1 MAAERSRQHVANA
14 TADAIHLLNDEQLRV
29 FDGGGGGGGSGG
41 GGGATAAQ
49 LRDDSLSPK
58 VEGARD
64 VEGTQTFGELHVDAV
79 EPKDLARLIGGVIRD
94 LEAARVVED
103 HTWACPGEP
112 LKGHIAEGA
121 EEAGERLVHFVPF
134 QR

>member
-29 FDGGGGGGGSGG
+29 FDGGGGGSG

-64 VEGTQTFGELHVDAV
+64 VEGRQAFGELQVDAV
-79 EPKDLARLIGGVIRD
+79 EPKDLARLIGGVIGD

-103 HTWACPGEP
+103 HTWACPDKP
-112 LKGHIAEGA
+112 LEGHIAEGA